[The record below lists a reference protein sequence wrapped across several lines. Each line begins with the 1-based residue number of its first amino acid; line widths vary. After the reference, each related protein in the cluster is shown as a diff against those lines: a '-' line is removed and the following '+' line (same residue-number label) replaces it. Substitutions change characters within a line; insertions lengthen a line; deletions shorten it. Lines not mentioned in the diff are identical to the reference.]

1 MTTLSTSSVSKDMPR
16 HRLSDAALEK
26 LAARVEALNT
36 ADAHAGRQAV
46 RQAALEALKQRG
58 FPSRKD
64 EDWQYTPLDALL
76 SLDFNQRSA
85 EAVEA
90 SALEHVA
97 PPFEVARLVFVD
109 GVFQP
114 QLSDALPEGV
124 SVVLISETD
133 ETQLKA
139 WQQLASVERDPFELL
154 NLALLKEGVSFKV
167 SSVVETP
174 VVLLHLTT
182 GADQLASVRHTVQ
195 IASGAQLTLIE
206 QHERLQDAP
215 VLNNCV
221 IEADVAEGAH
231 YRHLKLQRD
240 SHQGFHMA
248 HHFVRQQGNS
258 GFASFYAALGGAVSR
273 HFTHTCLLGE
283 QASMDVNSAGLA
295 TGDQVMDT
303 RTYTDHASAHCTSR
317 QVHKLVVD
325 DSARGV
331 FDGMIHVARGAQK
344 TDGLMD
350 NKNLL
355 LGPKAKVDA
364 KPRLEIYADDVKCSH
379 GSATG
384 QLDPNQLFYA
394 RARGI
399 DKETARLLI
408 TTAFLTEPMDGLAN
422 EVMRT
427 WLQQALTNKL
437 QG

>member
-1 MTTLSTSSVSKDMPR
+1 MTTSSASSVSKDMPR
-16 HRLSDAALEK
+16 HRLSDAALKK
-26 LAARVEALNT
+26 LAARVEVLNT

-64 EDWQYTPLDALL
+64 EDWQYTPLNALL
-76 SLDFNQRSA
+76 SLDFNQRSP
-85 EAVEA
+85 EAIEA

-114 QLSDALPEGV
+114 QLSDDLPAGV
-124 SVVLISETD
+124 SVAPIREVD
-133 ETQLKA
+133 KAQLEA
-139 WQQLASVERDPFELL
+139 WQQRVGAEQDPFDLL
-154 NLALLKEGVSFKV
+154 SLAFLDQGISLKVDGI
-167 SSVVETP
+167 VETP
-174 VVLLHLTT
+174 VVLLHWAT
-182 GADQLASVRHTVQ
+182 GADELISVRHRVE

-206 QHERLQDAP
+206 QHESVQHVS

-221 IEADVAEGAH
+221 IEAEVADGAH

-248 HHFVRQQGNS
+248 HHFVRQQHS
-258 GFASFYAALGGAVSR
+258 SDFASFYAALGGAVSR
-273 HFTHTCLLGE
+273 HFTHTFLLGE
-283 QASMDVNSAGLA
+283 QANMDVNSAGLA

-303 RTYTDHASAHCTSR
+303 RTYTDHVRAHCTSR

-384 QLDPNQLFYA
+384 QLDPHQLFYA
-394 RARGI
+394 QARGI
-399 DKETARLLI
+399 DKDTARLLI
-408 TTAFLTEPMDGLAN
+408 TTAFLTEPMEGLAN
-422 EVMRT
+422 AAMRV
-427 WLQQALTNKL
+427 WLQQALTDKL

>member
-1 MTTLSTSSVSKDMPR
+1 MTTSSASSVNKDMPR
-16 HRLSDAALEK
+16 HRLSEAALEK
-26 LAARVEALNT
+26 LNARVEALNAT
-36 ADAHAGRQAV
+36 DPHPGRQAV
-46 RQAALEALKQRG
+46 RAAAFEALKTRG

-76 SLDFNQRSA
+76 QLPFTQPAPTTVDASS
-85 EAVEA
+85 V
-90 SALEHVA
+90 SALT
-97 PPFEVARLVFVD
+97 PPFAVVRLVFVD

-114 QLSDALPEGV
+114 QLSDKLPSGV
-124 SVVLISETD
+124 SAISMD
-133 ETQLKA
+133 EVDASQLEA
-139 WQQLASVERDPFELL
+139 WRALASAERDPFDLL
-154 NLALLKEGVSFKV
+154 NLVLLKEGVSLKV
-167 SSVVETP
+167 SGEVETP
-174 VVLLHLTT
+174 IVLLHVNT
-182 GADQLASVRHTVQ
+182 GADQLASVRHRVQ
-195 IASGAQLTLIE
+195 LEPGAQLTLIE
-206 QHERLQDAP
+206 QHEALQGEP

-221 IEADVAEGAH
+221 IEADVAENAH

-240 SHQGFHMA
+240 SQTGFHMA
-248 HHFVRQQGNS
+248 HHYVRQQGSS

-283 QASMDVNSAGLA
+283 QANMEVNSAGLA

-303 RTYTDHASAHCTSR
+303 RTFTDHASAHCTSR

-384 QLDPNQLFYA
+384 QLDSNQLFYA

-399 DKETARLLI
+399 DRDTARLLI
-408 TTAFLTEPMDGLAN
+408 TTAFLTEPMEALSN
-422 EVMRT
+422 EAMRA
-427 WLQQALTNKL
+427 WLQQALTDKL

>member
-1 MTTLSTSSVSKDMPR
+1 MTTSSASSVNKDMPR

-26 LAARVEALNT
+26 LSARVEALN
-36 ADAHAGRQAV
+36 ALDAHAGRQAV
-46 RQAALEALKQRG
+46 RAAALTALKTRG

-64 EDWQYTPLDALL
+64 EDWQYTPLDTLL
-76 SLDFNQRSA
+76 QLPFAQT
-85 EAVEA
+85 EAATVE
-90 SALEHVA
+90 SQSVDVLT
-97 PPFEVARLVFVD
+97 PPFAVARLVFVD

-114 QLSDALPEGV
+114 QLSDQLPEGV
-124 SVVLISETD
+124 TVTPIADVEAS
-133 ETQLKA
+133 QLDA
-139 WQQLASVERDPFELL
+139 WRALASVERDPFDLL
-154 NLALLKEGVSFKV
+154 NLALLKEGVSLKA
-167 SSVVETP
+167 SGVVETP
-174 VVLLHLTT
+174 VVLLHVST
-182 GADQLASVRHTVQ
+182 GSDQLASVRHRVQ
-195 IASGAQLTLIE
+195 IAPGAQLTLIE

-221 IEADVAEGAH
+221 IEADVAESAH

-248 HHFVRQQGNS
+248 HHFVRQQSNS
-258 GFASFYAALGGAVSR
+258 GFASFYAALGGSVSR

-283 QASMDVNSAGLA
+283 QANMEVNSAGLA
-295 TGDQVMDT
+295 ADDQVMDS
-303 RTYTDHASAHCTSR
+303 RTFTDHASAHCTSR

-331 FDGMIHVARGAQK
+331 FDGMIRVARGAQK

-399 DKETARLLI
+399 DQDTARLLI
-408 TTAFLTEPMDGLAN
+408 TTAFLTEPMEALAN
-422 EVMRT
+422 EAMRA
-427 WLQQALTNKL
+427 WLQQALTDKL